1 MQTQPD
7 DKSGSAPLSQEK
19 IIMPTSW
26 EDSNINKLSTLH
38 SKKSAVETTV
48 ATIRGA
54 IDPLINPDAAK
65 ILVAI
70 AADVWDGV
78 EERNDLS
85 DVKAASAVLKAALA
99 SLEAVTSSLN
109 G

>member
-1 MQTQPD
+1 M
-7 DKSGSAPLSQEK
+7 A
-19 IIMPTSW
+19 IIW
-26 EDSNINKLSTLH
+26 EDSNIDKLSRLH
-38 SKKSAVETTV
+38 GKKSTVETAV
-48 ATIRGA
+48 AEIRDA
-54 IDPLINPDAAK
+54 IGPLINPDAAK

-78 EERNDLS
+78 EERNDLR
-85 DVKAASAVLKAALA
+85 DVRAASAVLKAALA

>member
-1 MQTQPD
+1 
-7 DKSGSAPLSQEK
+7 
-19 IIMPTSW
+19 MPTIW
-26 EDSNINKLSTLH
+26 ENSNIDKLSRLH
-38 SKKSAVETTV
+38 SKKSNVETAV
-48 ATIRGA
+48 ADIRDA
-54 IDPLINPDAAK
+54 IGPLINPDAAK

-78 EERNDLS
+78 EERNDLR

>member
-1 MQTQPD
+1 
-7 DKSGSAPLSQEK
+7 
-19 IIMPTSW
+19 MPVIW
-26 EDSNINKLSTLH
+26 EDSNIDKLSRLH
-38 SKKSAVETTV
+38 GKKSTVETAVTE
-48 ATIRGA
+48 IRDA
-54 IDPLINPDAAK
+54 IGPLINPDAAK

-78 EERNDLS
+78 EERNDLR

-99 SLEAVTSSLN
+99 SLDAVTSSLN